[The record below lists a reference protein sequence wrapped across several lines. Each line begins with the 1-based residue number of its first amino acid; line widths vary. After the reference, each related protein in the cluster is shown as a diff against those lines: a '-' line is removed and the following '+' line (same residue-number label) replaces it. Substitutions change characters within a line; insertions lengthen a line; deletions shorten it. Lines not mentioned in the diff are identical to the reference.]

1 MSAKTASWNKAK
13 GNRQI
18 PEELFTILLIQFRE
32 NVLDRVFIARDDDV
46 LNCINTT
53 VRQLNDL
60 VQDDKGSLGKMKEQK
75 SVMIFEPTIQFL

>member
-1 MSAKTASWNKAK
+1 M
-13 GNRQI
+13 
-18 PEELFTILLIQFRE
+18 
-32 NVLDRVFIARDDDV
+32 LDRVFIARDDDV